1 MGLRG
6 MSTPQRGRP
15 GFWMWTLGT
24 VLVCLVAFGAI
35 LVRNYFPHTYLIGDS
50 PYYAAAAA
58 SLVGDGDLK
67 VENNLRGD
75 LQRHSGF
82 VSLGAD
88 GEWRPKHPILMSVA
102 SVPFVMVFGVVGLL
116 VFNVVVMLLLVMAT
130 HRLALRASGPLS
142 ATVATLVTCLLTF
155 VLAYLY
161 NYSPDAFG
169 ALFAVVALVFLL
181 DGRSL
186 GAGLLAGLALA
197 AKPAHILFVAVGL
210 VAAWHQGGRRQA
222 ARFASGVLPAVAAL
236 MIYNAVLFGGPLLTG
251 YDRIL
256 EADPEPRTVSQRN
269 DFTLADAPSNLK
281 WEILDE
287 KHGLLYT
294 APSVL
299 VGLAGVLALWRRRP
313 LLALV
318 PSCLLVVYLL
328 FFATF
333 IPWRASHYG
342 NRYLLVPV
350 MVSVLPLAA
359 LLHQA
364 GRRRRVSARP
374 AAPLATGSPAAS

>member
-6 MSTPQRGRP
+6 MTTPRSDRP
-15 GFWMWTLGT
+15 GYWIWTLST
-24 VLVCLVAFGAI
+24 VLVCLMAFAAI

-67 VENNLRGD
+67 VENNLRGG

-88 GEWRPKHPILMSVA
+88 GEWRPKHPILMSVT

-116 VFNVVVMLLLVMAT
+116 VFNVLVMTLLVMAT
-130 HRLALRASGPLS
+130 HRLALRASGPVS

-169 ALFAVVALVFLL
+169 ALFAVVALIFLL
-181 DGRSL
+181 DGKSL

-197 AKPAHILFVAVGL
+197 AKPAHILFVMVGL
-210 VAAWHQGGRRQA
+210 LAVWHQGGRRQA
-222 ARFASGVLPAVAAL
+222 MRFAAGVLPAVTAL
-236 MIYNAVLFGGPLLTG
+236 MIYNAILFGGPLLTG

-256 EADPEPRTVSQRN
+256 EADPAPRTVSQRS
-269 DFTLADAPSNLK
+269 DFTLAGAPENLL

-299 VGLAGVLALWRRRP
+299 VGLAGLLALWRRRP
-313 LLALV
+313 LLAVL
-318 PSCLLVVYLL
+318 PSCLLVAYLL

-359 LLHQA
+359 LFHQA
-364 GRRRRVSARP
+364 GRRRRVSSPRATSL
-374 AAPLATGSPAAS
+374 AAGSPAAL

>member
-6 MSTPQRGRP
+6 MTTSRRDRP
-15 GFWMWTLGT
+15 RYWIWTLST
-24 VLVCLVAFGAI
+24 VLVCLLAFAVI
-35 LVRNYFPHTYLIGDS
+35 LVRNYFPHTYLIGDG
-50 PYYAAAAA
+50 PYYAAATA

-102 SVPFVMVFGVVGLL
+102 SIPFVMIFGVVGLL
-116 VFNVVVMLLLVMAT
+116 IFNVVVMTLLVMAT

-142 ATVATLVTCLLTF
+142 ATVATLVTCLMTF
-155 VLAYLY
+155 FLAYVY

-181 DGRSL
+181 DGKSL
-186 GAGLLAGLALA
+186 GAGLMAGLALA
-197 AKPAHILFVAVGL
+197 AKPAHILFVVVGL
-210 VAAWHQGGRRQA
+210 TAAWFRGGRREA
-222 ARFASGVLPAVAAL
+222 TRFAAGVLPAMAAL

-256 EADPEPRTVSQRN
+256 KADPVPRTVSQRD
-269 DFTLADAPSNLK
+269 DFTLVDAPSNLM
-281 WEILDE
+281 WQFLDE
-287 KHGLLYT
+287 KHGLVYT

-313 LLALV
+313 LLALLPV
-318 PSCLLVVYLL
+318 CLLGAYLL
-328 FFATF
+328 FFSTF

-342 NRYLLVPV
+342 NRYLLLPV

-364 GRRRRVSARP
+364 GRRRRASTPRSASVP
-374 AAPLATGSPAAS
+374 AGSPASG